1 MEDTVLKAGLHI
13 FLCHVLADVEGSL
26 HGAGIAFL
34 ADHAALLILF
44 VLVKAFVCGHGQIT
58 VLQVQFNLIL
68 LESRQIHINFIPV
81 FQLADIGPHFVLG
94 TVTIE
99 LTVHLPHLAVHVIK
113 CITQKVIKKIFIKN
127 TRHQHNPYFLSNVET
142 LKRDAS
148 CSCIMFCRATG
159 RRSFSFGSLFLCSVV
174 IILGL
179 LAKSRGEC

>member
-1 MEDTVLKAGLHI
+1 MGLHI
-13 FLCHVLADVEGSL
+13 FLCHVLADIEGSL
-26 HGAGIAFL
+26 HGTGVAFL
-34 ADHAALLILF
+34 ADHAALLVLF
-44 VLVKAFVCGHGQIT
+44 ILVKPLVCGHGQIT
-58 VLQVQFNLIL
+58 VFQVQLNLIL
-68 LESRQIHINFIPV
+68 LESGQVHIDFIPV
-81 FQLADIGPHFVLG
+81 FQFTHVSPHFVLCA
-94 TVTIE
+94 VSVE

-142 LKRDAS
+142 LKLDAS

-159 RRSFSFGSLFLCSVV
+159 RRSFLFGSLFLCSVV